1 MFYTSSLLKNHGVK
15 AVFTHRE
22 SEDDT
27 DFSLDDETYRTPH
40 IQALCKQSEFVT
52 PHQVIQVHAAETAHC
67 SGLGKL
73 HQQEADILLA
83 TEQGI
88 ALAIRTADCLPILLA
103 DKQAG
108 VIAAVHAG
116 WKGTVAK
123 AAVEAVQAMCAHG
136 AHAEHIVASLGPC
149 IGLCCF
155 EVKPDIAQ
163 KLTNSCQ
170 EKVSVYRGGSCFI
183 DLPQVNQYQLCRA
196 GLLTENI
203 EVSAHCTACHVNP
216 SYYSYRRD
224 EGETGRQL
232 SMVMLP

>member
-1 MFYTSSLLKNHGVK
+1 MFYISSLLKNHGVK
-15 AVFTHRE
+15 TVFTHRE
-22 SEDDT
+22 SEGDT
-27 DFSLDDETYRTPH
+27 DFSLDDEIYRTCN
-40 IQALCKQSEFVT
+40 IQTLCNQSGFVI
-52 PHQVIQVHAAETAHC
+52 PHQVIQVHTAETAHC

-123 AAVEAVQAMCAHG
+123 VVVKAVQAMCEHG
-136 AHAEHIVASLGPC
+136 ARVEHIVASLGPC

-155 EVKPDIAQ
+155 EVKPDVAQ
-163 KLTNSCQ
+163 KLTDSCQ
-170 EKVSVYRGGSCFI
+170 EKVSSYRGGSCFI
-183 DLPQVNQYQLCRA
+183 DLAQVNQYQLCRTGILA
-196 GLLTENI
+196 ENI
-203 EVSAHCTACHVNP
+203 EVSTHCTACHVNP
-216 SYYSYRRD
+216 LYYSYRRD
-224 EGETGRQL
+224 EEKTGRQL

>member
-1 MFYTSSLLKNHGVK
+1 MFYTSSLLKNHDVK

-22 SEDDT
+22 SEGDT
-27 DFSLDDETYRTPH
+27 DFSLDDETYRIRN
-40 IQALCKQSEFVT
+40 IQALCNQSGFVI
-52 PHQVIQVHAAETAHC
+52 PHQVIQVHTAEIAHC
-67 SGLGKL
+67 FGSGKF

-123 AAVEAVQAMCAHG
+123 VAVKAVQAMCAHG
-136 AHAEHIVASLGPC
+136 ARIEHIVASLGPC

-155 EVKPDIAQ
+155 EVKPDVAQ
-163 KLTNSCQ
+163 KLTDSCQ
-170 EKVSVYRGGSCFI
+170 EKVSCYREDSCFV
-183 DLPQVNQYQLCRA
+183 DLAQVNQYQLYKA
-196 GLLTENI
+196 GVLTENV
-203 EVSAHCTACHVNP
+203 EVSTRCTVCHENP
-216 SYYSYRRD
+216 LYYSYRRD
-224 EGETGRQL
+224 ERKAGRQL